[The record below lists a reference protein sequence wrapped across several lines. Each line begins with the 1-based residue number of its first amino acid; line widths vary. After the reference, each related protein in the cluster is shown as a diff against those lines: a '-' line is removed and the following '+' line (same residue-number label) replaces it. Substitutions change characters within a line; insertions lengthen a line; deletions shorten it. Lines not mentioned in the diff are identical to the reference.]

1 MKPLSPLSPMGQA
14 LNLNAPLQKQVADET
29 EEQRRLRLQQ
39 MQQQRAVESPAASLL
54 GLGVM

>member
-29 EEQRRLRLQQ
+29 EEQKRLRLQQ
-39 MQQQRAVESPAASLL
+39 MQQQRALGPVAQLA
-54 GLGVM
+54 GLGAV